1 MKFIREPRKA
11 TKKNSYGSLE
21 NASINEW
28 EEECEFC
35 RKTLPFK

>member
-1 MKFIREPRKA
+1 MYTKFIREPRKG

-28 EEECEFC
+28 EDEYEFC
-35 RKTLPFK
+35 